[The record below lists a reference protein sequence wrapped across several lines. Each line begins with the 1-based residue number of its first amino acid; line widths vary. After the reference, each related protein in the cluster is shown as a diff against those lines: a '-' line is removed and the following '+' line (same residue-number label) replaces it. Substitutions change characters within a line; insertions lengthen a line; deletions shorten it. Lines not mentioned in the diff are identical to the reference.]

1 MLYWS
6 RMSICGSNSVQ
17 GRGEGSIVR
26 GGSPSFL
33 GIREVMEKV
42 TNFCRSGCLT
52 SPRADIKIKKARYEP
67 FIRDQ
72 SPINCNAYLTESNF

>member
-33 GIREVMEKV
+33 GIREVMENNGKSDE
-42 TNFCRSGCLT
+42 FLSKFELT
-52 SPRADIKIKKARYEP
+52 FVQINDINEI
-67 FIRDQ
+67 
-72 SPINCNAYLTESNF
+72 